1 MKKMKAMK
9 VMAATMVLTMAMGT
23 PVMAA
28 QTEVI
33 EKIGVGEEKYSKD
46 IKVKGTYETTGNDY
60 VYAINLTWGG
70 MDFVYNAATEWDP
83 NTLKYTDENSHWKT
97 TAERVAEDKQI
108 PEDTEMTPEIEN
120 ELRQAAVDYSGI
132 TVLNCS
138 NDNLSIVLD
147 FKGNEGIKGTFS
159 TEQFGYTENGEEIF
173 GKATTSENRLSYQLD
188 SADKPITENGKEKGA
203 PTGAVSILN
212 ISGAPITENGEIGTL
227 TITIEPA
234 RVN

>member
-23 PVMAA
+23 TVMAA
-28 QTEVI
+28 ETEVI
-33 EKIGVGEEKYSKD
+33 DKIGVDEEKYSKD
-46 IKVKGTYETTGNDY
+46 IQVNGTYETTGNDY
-60 VYAINLTWGG
+60 VYAINLTWGA

-83 NTLKYTDENSHWKT
+83 DALLYTDEYSHWKT

-108 PEDTEMTPEIEN
+108 SEDTEMTPDLKN

-132 TVLNCS
+132 TVLNRS

-159 TEQFGYTENGEEIF
+159 TEQFGYTEEGEEVF
-173 GKATTSENRLSYQLD
+173 GNATTSDNRLSYQLD
-188 SADKPITENGKEKGA
+188 SADKPIMDSGKEKGA
-203 PTGAVSILN
+203 PTGAVSILD
-212 ISGAPITENGEIGTL
+212 ISGAPITENGKIGTL